1 MQSRV
6 EPAFVGS
13 SHTGLPVRTSSSDV
27 ARPACLAR
35 YGDGSEQLIGEGA
48 PRFTITIDSRAAFD
62 ALLRS
67 SAAGA
72 ASRYLRGEYDID
84 GDLVAAIQFWEQQW
98 DHRPFSPV
106 LRLLGRLLCLHPES
120 LLQTR
125 SRARRN
131 IVFHYDRSNEF
142 YRLFL
147 DPRMVYSCAYF
158 HEPTDTLE
166 DAQLRKLDHVCRKLD
181 LQPGMRFLDIGSGW
195 GALVLRAAEWFGADA
210 TGCTLSDRQYEESA
224 ARGRAV
230 ASSPRIRF
238 LNCDYRELT
247 GRFDSIASIGMF
259 EHVGRRRLG
268 DYFAR
273 VASLLD
279 DAGCFL
285 NHGIV
290 RAAGMPDDPSTLFIQ
305 RRVFPGGELTTLERV
320 LEAAER
326 AGLEPLDVENLRPH
340 YALTC
345 RAWVRRLEEV
355 RDACVELVGEETF
368 RTWRLY
374 LAGSARNFEA
384 GHLAVH
390 QVLFAKRGAGMR
402 RLTRDYIYHAQL
414 PTPTLHIAGGQEAS
428 GRATLVVPPSRP
440 A

>member
-1 MQSRV
+1 MPSRV
-6 EPAFVGS
+6 EPAFVGP
-13 SHTGLPVRTSSSDV
+13 SHTGLPVRTSSSEV
-27 ARPACLAR
+27 AAVPCLVR
-35 YGDGSEQLIGEGA
+35 YADGSEELIGEGT
-48 PRFTITIDSRAAFD
+48 PQFTIAIRSPAAFD

-72 ASRYLRGEYDID
+72 AFRYLRGEYDIS
-84 GDLVAAIQFWEQQW
+84 GDLAAAIQFWEQQW
-98 DHRPFSPV
+98 EHRPFSPV

-131 IVFHYDRSNEF
+131 IVFHYDRSNDF

-158 HEPTDTLE
+158 RERTDTLE
-166 DAQLRKLDHVCRKLD
+166 DAQLRKLDHICRKLD

-195 GALVLRAAEWFGADA
+195 GALVLRAAECFGADA
-210 TGCTLSDRQYEESA
+210 TGCTLSDRQHEESS
-224 ARGRAV
+224 ARGRAS
-230 ASSPRIRF
+230 ASSARIRF

-247 GRFDSIASIGMF
+247 GRFDAMASVGMF
-259 EHVGRRRLG
+259 EHVGRRRLPA
-268 DYFAR
+268 YFAR
-273 VASLLD
+273 IASLLD
-279 DAGCFL
+279 EGGRFL

-290 RAAGMPDDPSTLFIQ
+290 RAAGVPDDPSTLFIQ

-320 LEAAER
+320 LHAAER

-345 RAWVRRLEEV
+345 RAWVRRLEGV
-355 RDACVELVGEETF
+355 RDACVRLVGEETY

-384 GHLAVH
+384 GHLAVY
-390 QVLFAKRGAGMR
+390 QVLFGKRGGGTR
-402 RLTRDYIYHAQL
+402 RLTREYMY
-414 PTPTLHIAGGQEAS
+414 TS
-428 GRATLVVPPSRP
+428 GLKAPR
-440 A
+440 